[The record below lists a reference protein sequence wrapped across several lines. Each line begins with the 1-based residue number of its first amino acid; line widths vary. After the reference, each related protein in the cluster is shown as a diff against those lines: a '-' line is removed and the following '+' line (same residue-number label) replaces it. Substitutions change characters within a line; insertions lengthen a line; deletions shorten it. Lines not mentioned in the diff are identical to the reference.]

1 MRTRIAVGLTALVI
15 VLGVTWI
22 GGYPFLLLALVAAL
36 VGGHEF
42 YMMLQHG
49 GYRAQIG
56 MGLVWLALLVLS
68 GWQPEWLHIEAILIF
83 GFIAVL
89 IRSLYVKEDPLK
101 SMLATVFPA
110 LYLGV
115 VMGQGVGLR
124 YTEGGF
130 WWVLLAFLVAWG
142 ADTFAYFVGVTLGTH
157 KIWPRLSPK
166 KTWEGTIAGWL
177 GATLVS
183 VLVVYFSPL
192 SAPLWAAALIGF
204 LGGIL
209 AFFGDLS
216 ISMIKRQ
223 TGVKD
228 SGYFFP
234 GHGGMLDRLDSMLFV
249 FPFIFQATIFLAWI
263 NTF

>member
-1 MRTRIAVGLTALVI
+1 
-15 VLGVTWI
+15 
-22 GGYPFLLLALVAAL
+22 
-36 VGGHEF
+36 
-42 YMMLQHG
+42 MMLKAG
-49 GYRAQIG
+49 GLQAQVSL
-56 MGLVWLALLVLS
+56 GLIWLVLLVLN
-68 GWQPEWLHIEAILIF
+68 GWQPEWIHIETILIF
-83 GFIAVL
+83 GFIATL
-89 IRSLYVKEDPLK
+89 IWALTVQEKPLNFA
-101 SMLATVFPA
+101 LATVFPA
-110 LYLGV
+110 IYLGV

-124 YTEGGF
+124 FTENGF
-130 WWVLLAFLVAWG
+130 WWMLLAFLIAWG
-142 ADTFAYFVGVTLGTH
+142 NDTFAYFVGVTLGRN

-192 SAPLWAAALIGF
+192 EAPLWAAIVMGF
-204 LGGIL
+204 VGGIL

-249 FPFIFQATIFLAWI
+249 FPFIFQATIFLTWLY
-263 NTF
+263 T